1 MANPVERRGRLLPI
15 EVTPCTG
22 ELERVFDDGVIGL
35 VDLSR
40 YITGEVA
47 NDLLAVL
54 FEQDG
59 E

>member
-1 MANPVERRGRLLPI
+1 MANSVERRGRLLPI
-15 EVTPCTG
+15 EVTPCAG
-22 ELERVFDDGVIGL
+22 ELKRVFDDGIIGL

-47 NDLLAVL
+47 NDLPTVL
-54 FEQDG
+54 FDQDG